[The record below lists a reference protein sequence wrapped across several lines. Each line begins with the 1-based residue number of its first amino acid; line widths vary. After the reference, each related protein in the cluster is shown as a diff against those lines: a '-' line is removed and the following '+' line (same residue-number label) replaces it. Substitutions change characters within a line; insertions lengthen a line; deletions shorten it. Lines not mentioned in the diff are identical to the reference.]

1 MEVLLDVDL
10 EKLSDCRRLRK
21 PESVLSPLLLLIPG
35 KSEVSL
41 LAQDEVREERISVN
55 PGAGIVLVLAD
66 LERLVTLWDLDIDG
80 LRFFPD
86 RFLILVQNLKS

>member
-1 MEVLLDVDL
+1 
-10 EKLSDCRRLRK
+10 
-21 PESVLSPLLLLIPG
+21 VLSPLLLLIPG

-66 LERLVTLWDLDIDG
+66 LERLVTLGDLDIDG

>member
-1 MEVLLDVDL
+1 M
-10 EKLSDCRRLRK
+10 
-21 PESVLSPLLLLIPG
+21 LSPLLLLIPG

-55 PGAGIVLVLAD
+55 PGAGIVLELAD
-66 LERLVTLWDLDIDG
+66 LERLVTLGDLDIDG